1 MSKDVPMN
9 RDDEANTS
17 KVNSFTYFAFLIFN
31 MQNYCTLRFRKI
43 SNRELIFDIYLI
55 NRNGL

>member
-1 MSKDVPMN
+1 MIHLLC
-9 RDDEANTS
+9 
-17 KVNSFTYFAFLIFN
+17 FLIFN
-31 MQNYCTLRFRKI
+31 IQNYCTLRFRNI